1 MTDTGRASWVHT
13 PTGVIIVNGVIAAI
27 VGAVTGWVLNNASSI
42 PWDRVLWIGLAVA
55 GAAFIA
61 LSLLVKRLR
70 EMIWRRPVVWVWSL
84 RPVTARRHAR
94 ELAAAE
100 EARRALAMRADK
112 ALDQIRTS
120 LQGVTLQFATQLG
133 DNKQRVDLVVKAVE
147 DLDKHLKA
155 INDRSAALTIDQKSN
170 APATPAA
177 EKPSQ
182 SEVLPASPLPRWRLI
197 HPDRR
202 DDAQAADGQFLLQN
216 LIDGSIAKN
225 VRIENTG
232 EGYFEFE
239 DAAFWSDMSG
249 KKSNTFGGT
258 IAKTEPSGS
267 VQLRV
272 SYLDYLER
280 ERDVLFLV
288 NRDGSVR
295 QRTDEERTLY
305 I

>member
-1 MTDTGRASWVHT
+1 
-13 PTGVIIVNGVIAAI
+13 VIIVNGVIAAI

-55 GAAFIA
+55 GAVFIA

-70 EMIWRRPVVWVWSL
+70 EMIWRRPIVWVWSL
-84 RPVTARRHAR
+84 RPVTSRRHAR

-100 EARRALAMRADK
+100 DARRELAMHADK
-112 ALDQIRTS
+112 AFDQIRTS
-120 LQGVTLQFATQLG
+120 LQRVTLQFATQLG

-170 APATPAA
+170 APATPPA
-177 EKPSQ
+177 EKPPQ
-182 SEVLPASPLPRWRLI
+182 SEVLAASPLPRWRLI

-202 DDAQAADGQFLLQN
+202 DDAQPADGRFLLQN
-216 LIDGSIAKN
+216 LIDASIAKN